1 MGLRSKL
8 QLALV
13 LLVLLP
19 FARGLAHHSHASLN
33 DDDVRVFKGV
43 VTRYS
48 WRAPHVYIQAR
59 VVMDD
64 GSVREYKVEALN
76 PPAMSNLGWSKDSLK
91 AGDVIV
97 WEGAQDQDPDRAYA
111 GINWADLPDGTRL
124 YAGATDYRKSQQA
137 QNARLEAVAVEPV
150 SEIGSGSWVRIA
162 ADGGTHPPI
171 RKPAGD
177 WPLTPA
183 YVEKVANWSEDDNPI
198 NNCVYGGPPRSI
210 VSLSNFMWTRPDE
223 HTILIDRD
231 MWPEPRVI
239 HLNADAPRAEP
250 SSNGHSVGRFV
261 GDELIVESD
270 NFLAETWGLYT
281 GIDSSAEK
289 KLVERYWLSE
299 GGMRLNVEF
308 TVTDPVV
315 LTRPYTYT
323 HQWKRVPDRPLT
335 KVPCSL
341 EIAWLYKTAD
351 YGVEAE
357 GVTEEIMQSILDEVA
372 SEAAAADTGKQSGK
386 SLLWLL
392 LAAVAIAVSGF
403 FGWRM
408 RRRT

>member
-8 QLALV
+8 QLSLIFIA
-13 LLVLLP
+13 LLP
-19 FARGLAHHSHASLN
+19 FGQSYAHHSHASLN
-33 DDDVRVFKGV
+33 DEDVRVFKGV
-43 VTRYS
+43 VTKYS

-64 GSVREYKVEALN
+64 GSVREYKIEALN

-91 AGDVIV
+91 PGDSIV
-97 WEGAQDQDPDRAYA
+97 WEGAQDKDPDRAYA

-137 QNARLEAVAVEPV
+137 QNAKLEDVAVEPV
-150 SEIGSGSWVRIA
+150 TQIGSGSWVRIA
-162 ADGGTHPPI
+162 ANGGTHPPI
-171 RKPAGD
+171 RSPSDD
-177 WPLTPA
+177 WPLTPEYA
-183 YVEKVANWSEDDNPI
+183 EKVANWSEDDNPI
-198 NNCVYGGPPRSI
+198 NSCVYGGPPRSI
-210 VSLSNFMWTRPDE
+210 VSLSNFMWKRPDE
-223 HTILIDRD
+223 NRILIDRD

-239 HLNADAPRAEP
+239 HLSADAPKGEP
-250 SSNGHSVGRFV
+250 SSNGHSVGRFE
-261 GDELIVESD
+261 GDVLIVETD
-270 NFLAETWGLYT
+270 NFLPETWGMYT
-281 GIDSSAEK
+281 GIDSSAQK
-289 KLVERYWLSE
+289 TLVERYWLSE

-357 GVTEEIMQSILDEVA
+357 GVTEEIMQSIQDEV
-372 SEAAAADTGKQSGK
+372 SNESAAANAGSQSSK
-386 SLLWLL
+386 NLVWLL
-392 LAAVAIAVSGF
+392 LAAVVVAVLAL

-408 RRRT
+408 RGKT